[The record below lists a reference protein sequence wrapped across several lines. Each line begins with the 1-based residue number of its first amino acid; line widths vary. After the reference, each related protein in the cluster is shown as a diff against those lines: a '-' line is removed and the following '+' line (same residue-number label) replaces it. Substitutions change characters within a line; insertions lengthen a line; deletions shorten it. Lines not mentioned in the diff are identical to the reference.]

1 MISTGAR
8 ALIDVLLEQ
17 GVDTVFGY
25 PGSAVLDIYDELYKC
40 DKIRHILT
48 CHEQAAAH
56 AADGYAR
63 ATGKTGVVIA
73 TSGPGATNL
82 VTGIAA
88 AYMDSSPVVAIT
100 GNVKT
105 SLLGSDSFQEVD
117 IAGVTMPV
125 TKYSFIASGER
136 GVAQDVREAFS
147 IAQSGRKGP
156 VLVDIPADIA
166 AQSEE
171 YERAPK
177 SEPAR
182 AKARTR
188 GADDSKSKKTA
199 YLCRRRSNKLGC
211 VRSARGIR
219 KKAANPRRVLD
230 DGARRLSL
238 LGEAFLGACRY
249 ARKPRRQ
256 YCGSQLRPA
265 HSRWREIFKPRRRE
279 QGELRSEG
287 EDNTYRHRRG
297 GV

>member
-1 MISTGAR
+1 MNSTGAR

-63 ATGKTGVVIA
+63 ATGRTGVVIA

-177 SEPAR
+177 SEPAPAKEPEKAELER
-182 AKARTR
+182 AAQMIAKAKRPLIYVGG
-188 GADDSKSKKTA
+188 GAISCGASDALKIFA
-199 YLCRRRSNKLGC
+199 QKLHIP
-211 VRSARGIR
+211 VRHI
-219 KKAANPRRVLD
+219 
-230 DGARRLSL
+230 LS
-238 LGEAFLGACRY
+238 C
-249 ARKPRRQ
+249 
-256 YCGSQLRPA
+256 
-265 HSRWREIFKPRRRE
+265 
-279 QGELRSEG
+279 
-287 EDNTYRHRRG
+287 
-297 GV
+297 

>member
-1 MISTGAR
+1 
-8 ALIDVLLEQ
+8 
-17 GVDTVFGY
+17 
-25 PGSAVLDIYDELYKC
+25 
-40 DKIRHILT
+40 
-48 CHEQAAAH
+48 
-56 AADGYAR
+56 
-63 ATGKTGVVIA
+63 
-73 TSGPGATNL
+73 
-82 VTGIAA
+82 
-88 AYMDSSPVVAIT
+88 
-100 GNVKT
+100 
-105 SLLGSDSFQEVD
+105 
-117 IAGVTMPV
+117 MPV

-182 AKARTR
+182 AKEPEEAQLARA

-199 YLCRRRSNKLGC
+199 YLCRRRSDKLGC
-211 VRSARGIR
+211 VRSARGVR

-279 QGELRSEG
+279 QGEPSLR
-287 EDNTYRHRRG
+287 RRR
-297 GV
+297 